1 MSTHRVWKAG
11 KDTLVITIPMNTRKA
26 YEIKENDY
34 IEITGEIR
42 KIPKTLPVTPELKE
56 KEVETTKLVY
66 K

>member
-42 KIPKTLPVTPELKE
+42 KIPKILPNTPETKE